1 MSKILGKLIFFI
13 VLIAIIALI
22 YNNRVE
28 IIQACKYIFDVII
41 QFLKLVF
48 WLLFFGVLILTKRS
62 NQQQPGQEN
71 QDNPNQ

>member
-13 VLIAIIALI
+13 VLIAIIAMI

-28 IIQACKYIFDVII
+28 IIQACKYIFDAII

-48 WLLFFGVLILTKRS
+48 WLLFFGILILTKHS
-62 NQQQPGQEN
+62 NQQQTGQES

>member
-13 VLIAIIALI
+13 VLIAIIALV

-41 QFLKLVF
+41 QLLKLVF
-48 WLLFFGVLILTKRS
+48 WLLFFGVLILTKHA

>member
-13 VLIAIIALI
+13 VLMAIIVLI

-28 IIQACKYIFDVII
+28 IIQACKYIFEAII

-48 WLLFFGVLILTKRS
+48 WLLFLGVLILTKRS
-62 NQQQPGQEN
+62 NPQQTGQEN

>member
-13 VLIAIIALI
+13 VLITIIVLI

-28 IIQACKYIFDVII
+28 IIQACKYVFDTII
-41 QFLKLVF
+41 QLLKLVF

-62 NQQQPGQEN
+62 NQQQTGQEN
-71 QDNPNQ
+71 QDNPTQ

>member
-1 MSKILGKLIFFI
+1 M
-13 VLIAIIALI
+13 IAIIAMI

-41 QFLKLVF
+41 QLLKLVF